1 MRRLWYFWGRQKT
14 EWNYDYFAIVLK
26 RRLDQCHQPYRSI
39 SFQLMKGQRLAYGKI
54 DSKFSL
60 NFKLIPF
67 STFNFRPEAMNLLID
82 LAHKNRK
89 QSCDSYSTESSV
101 QSRNASPRRLIRNNN
116 KNIYSDND
124 TNSNNENGK
133 TMLNSKCQKLRWP
146 LNAVEWNDYIIRH
159 FIIGQCD
166 IHASEKYQATVA
178 FDTYHV
184 KNVVE

>member
-1 MRRLWYFWGRQKT
+1 
-14 EWNYDYFAIVLK
+14 
-26 RRLDQCHQPYRSI
+26 
-39 SFQLMKGQRLAYGKI
+39 MKGQRLAYGKI

-133 TMLNSKCQKLRWP
+133 TMLNSKCQKLR
-146 LNAVEWNDYIIRH
+146 
-159 FIIGQCD
+159 
-166 IHASEKYQATVA
+166 
-178 FDTYHV
+178 
-184 KNVVE
+184 